1 MVREE
6 RQWLAL
12 VPWQTVLTV
21 NQELCQ
27 KDKQPH
33 EPNPGQY
40 EKAERLWNDTAARS
54 LPLVEALDVFRQV
67 HHLAPFKFFNGNTM
81 AAVAKVMI
89 GEELAAIPSMQAQMV
104 RSTVAHY
111 VVGAIKAK
119 ELESVLQHFSQL
131 KKT

>member
-1 MVREE
+1 MIHET
-6 RQWLAL
+6 QAWLAR
-12 VPWQTVLTV
+12 VPWQTVLSV

-40 EKAERLWNDTAARS
+40 EQAERLWNDTAARS
-54 LPLVEALDVFRQV
+54 LPLGEALDVFRQI

-81 AAVAKVMI
+81 AAVAKQMI
-89 GEELAAIPSMQAQMV
+89 GEELAAIPTMQAQMV

-119 ELESVLQHFSQL
+119 ELEAVLQHL
-131 KKT
+131 KRLKQG

>member
-6 RQWLAL
+6 RQWLAR

-33 EPNPGQY
+33 EPNPGHC
-40 EKAERLWNDTAARS
+40 EKAEKLWNDTAART
-54 LPLVEALDVFRQV
+54 LPLAEALDVFRQV

-81 AAVAKVMI
+81 AAVAKLMMA
-89 GEELAAIPSMQAQMV
+89 EELAAIPSMQAQMV

-119 ELESVLQHFSQL
+119 ELEAVLQHL
-131 KKT
+131 KQMMKT